1 MLVQIRRIAYLIC
14 ALTAGAPIFAHPAL
28 AEEAKPVVTFNNDV
42 LPILQKNCQSCHRPG
57 QIGPFSMLTYK
68 DTRPFAKAIKTAVT
82 SRTMPPWFADP
93 HYGHFINDRS
103 LKQAEIDAIAAWVD
117 SGAPE
122 GEAKDAPAPIQW
134 PGAGW
139 QVKPDVVVEF
149 PPFDVPARGVLDWM
163 TLVIPAPFKEDTWI
177 TSMEIL
183 PGEPAVVHHACWD
196 FYPHKATYMY
206 NTYEWSEIPRDQDG
220 IAQKKPAAPQ
230 GTAGA
235 QAAVVGGEGG
245 GQFTQPDAIVV
256 TREVGSTVEKRRLGK
271 PVNPNGGIFC
281 YLPGLTLEDYRPMN
295 AAYFLPAG
303 SDLAINLHYTT
314 NGLAVTDRTRIGFTV
329 AKTPPAKQFIPQTYV
344 PDPRLSVVTERA
356 QSQTDIAIPPYDANY
371 AAPPT
376 VITFNKDIELVT
388 MRPHA
393 HVRGK
398 SATYTL
404 KYPDGHDEIELK
416 VPRYDFNWQLSYA
429 TSVKV
434 PKGSKMT
441 VQFNYD
447 NSPSNRYNPDPSK
460 WVYYGQQSWEEM
472 GTPFVGFL
480 IDRTQ

>member
-1 MLVQIRRIAYLIC
+1 MFVRIRCIAYLISALAAGASIC
-14 ALTAGAPIFAHPAL
+14 ALPAL
-28 AEEAKPVVTFNNDV
+28 AQGTRPVATFNKDV
-42 LPILQKNCQSCHRPG
+42 LPILQKNCQTCHRPG

-68 DTRPFAKAIKTAVT
+68 DARPWAKAIKAAVT

-103 LKQAEIDAIAAWVD
+103 LKQPEIDAIAAWVD

-122 GEAKDAPAPIQW
+122 GDAKDAPAPMQW
-134 PGAGW
+134 PAAGW
-139 QVKPDVVVEF
+139 QVKPDVVLEL
-149 PPFDVPARGVLDWM
+149 PPFAVPARGVLDWM

-183 PGEPAVVHHACWD
+183 PGEAAVVHHACWD
-196 FYPHKATYMY
+196 FYPHQPTYVY
-206 NTYEWSEIPRDQDG
+206 NTYEWSEIPRDEEG
-220 IAQKKPAAPQ
+220 VATKKAARPEGVDRAPAA
-230 GTAGA
+230 
-235 QAAVVGGEGG
+235 AAVGEGG
-245 GQFTQPDAIVV
+245 AQFTPPDAIIV
-256 TREVGSTVEKRRLGK
+256 TREVGSTIEKRRLGK
-271 PVNPNGGIFC
+271 PANPQGGIFC

-303 SDLAINLHYTT
+303 SDISINLHYTT

-344 PDPRLSVVTERA
+344 PDKRLSVVQDRPQAEL
-356 QSQTDIAIPPYDANY
+356 AIPPYEANY
-371 AAPPT
+371 AAPPS

-398 SATYTL
+398 TAKYAL
-404 KYPDGHDEIELK
+404 KYPDGHEEVVLN

-429 TSVKV
+429 TSVKI
-434 PKGSKMT
+434 PTGSKMT
-441 VQFNYD
+441 VQFTYD
-447 NSPSNRYNPDPSK
+447 NSLSNRYNPDPSK
-460 WVYYGQQSWEEM
+460 WVYNGQQSWEEM
-472 GTPFVGFL
+472 ATPFLGFL